1 MTKDEFKNLDIGE
14 TFQLGYHK
22 LRVEETSSSCKNCYM
37 NEIGSC
43 DKFYDY
49 GLIPECIDRDRK
61 DEKAVIFRE
70 IEK

>member
-1 MTKDEFKNLDIGE
+1 
-14 TFQLGYHK
+14 
-22 LRVEETSSSCKNCYM
+22 M

-43 DKFYDY
+43 DEFYDY

-61 DEKAVIFRE
+61 DEKAVIFRK